1 MDGDTI
7 PARPRRFRDGGRALP
22 RGLGVVYEPCPLD
35 TERTVSVCRSC
46 RGEMVTDAAS
56 RTTYCPRCTLP
67 PPPEVDLDVEVWEPG
82 QLEALP
88 WWLYDR

>member
-7 PARPRRFRDGGRALP
+7 PARLRLFRDDGRAHP

-35 TERTVSVCRSC
+35 AGRTVSVCRSC

-67 PPPEVDLDVEVWEPG
+67 PPPELDDDAIEWEPG
-82 QLEALP
+82 QLEAVA
-88 WWLYDR
+88 WWLRDR